1 MDRRQAPRRS
11 YVTTVIVGTG
21 TSRFSATTID
31 ASRSGVALLS
41 RAGRSLGGVLGLSWQ
56 LQDGSWLDLEGVLV
70 RSEPQKDGQV
80 VFGVR
85 FTRLDARLERE
96 LASEI
101 RRSSKSNHPTP
112 WAMRTSARPK
122 PAARLEP
129 VLSQLLPRNNTELA
143 NLYRLALAEVA
154 GHRS

>member
-1 MDRRQAPRRS
+1 MDRRQAPRRP

-31 ASRSGVALLS
+31 ASRSGVALLCKG
-41 RAGRSLGGVLGLSWQ
+41 GRGLGDALALSWQ
-56 LQDGSWLDLEGVLV
+56 LQDGSWLDIDAVLV
-70 RSEPQKDGQV
+70 RAEPQKDGQV

-85 FTRLDARLERE
+85 FTRCDARLERE
-96 LASEI
+96 LASEV
-101 RRSSKSNHPTP
+101 RRSSKTAHPAP
-112 WAMRTSARPK
+112 WALRPVPRPK
-122 PAARLEP
+122 PAPTLERA
-129 VLSQLLPRNNTELA
+129 VSQLLPRNQGELK